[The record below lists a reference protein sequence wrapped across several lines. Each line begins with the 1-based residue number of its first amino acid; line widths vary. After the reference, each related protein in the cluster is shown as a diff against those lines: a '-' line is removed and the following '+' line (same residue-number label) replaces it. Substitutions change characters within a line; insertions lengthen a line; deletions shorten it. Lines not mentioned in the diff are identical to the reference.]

1 MYNENNRINNSYQE
15 SRKEQSIY
23 KHNPNSRQV
32 IIFIHGIIEGPKQF
46 RRLAQI
52 AYEMGYSVNV
62 LLLPGHGGTGYTFA
76 KTSYIKWVE
85 YVTKKV
91 KQMKKQYDEVLFVGH
106 SMGALLTICEIAAND
121 DQVIASVLIDP
132 PIKVH
137 LWPRVVKGA
146 IKIGIGD
153 IKPWEDYTRAEYR
166 AISVDK
172 TSVLGYLGWII
183 RYCEL
188 FILIR
193 YAKKQI
199 HKIQKPILLIFARK
213 DEFVSLKSRRYFK
226 RNPSVMQEVILE
238 DSGHFCYNQ
247 EDLSKLEQLFNAFI
261 EKQKENKHQ

>member
-1 MYNENNRINNSYQE
+1 MYNENNRINKSYQE
-15 SRKEQSIY
+15 SHKEKSIY
-23 KHNPNSRQV
+23 KHHSSSRQV

-46 RRLAQI
+46 RHLAQI
-52 AYEMGYSVNV
+52 AYEMGYSINI
-62 LLLPGHGGTGYTFA
+62 LLLPGHGGNGYAFA
-76 KTSYIKWVE
+76 RTSYRKWVE
-85 YVTKKV
+85 YVTKQVQK
-91 KQMKKQYDEVLFVGH
+91 MKKQYDEILFVGH

-121 DQVIASVLIDP
+121 HQIIASVLIDP
-132 PIKVH
+132 PIKIH

-188 FILIR
+188 FVLIR

-199 HKIQKPILLIFARK
+199 HKIEKPLLLIFAKK
-213 DEFVSLKSRRYFK
+213 DEFVSLKSRRYF
-226 RNPSVMQEVILE
+226 RSNPSVVQEVILE
-238 DSGHFCYNQ
+238 DSGHFCYNHD
-247 EDLSKLEQLFNAFI
+247 DLVRLEQLFKEFI
-261 EKQKENKHQ
+261 EKQKKNKYE